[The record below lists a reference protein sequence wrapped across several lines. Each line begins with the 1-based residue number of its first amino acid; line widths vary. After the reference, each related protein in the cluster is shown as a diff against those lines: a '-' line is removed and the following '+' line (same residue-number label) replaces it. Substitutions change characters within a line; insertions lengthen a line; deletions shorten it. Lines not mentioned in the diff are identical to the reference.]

1 VHELHSRPPSA
12 VPADIRGLQYIHEKY
27 GNLPWA
33 SVVTPAADVA
43 RHGFRVSEDLVRY
56 MDIAKRITKRNFL
69 VEDPS
74 WALDF
79 APDGRLVQLGDIM
92 YRKRYADTLDTIA
105 REGPD
110 AFYYGPIA
118 NSTIRAIQEADGIM
132 MLEDLANYTV
142 SVRPVVQI
150 EYKGYR
156 LSSVSAP
163 ASGAVALQMLK
174 TMEGYNTT
182 LEGESEE
189 LSTHQMVES
198 MRFAYAAV
206 CLALSSLW
214 QSSDADNSQRS
225 NLGDPGYVAGLQ
237 SYEHDMLKSENAARI
252 RSRITDTSHNVAYYN
267 PSGLEVLETPGTSHI
282 VTADASG
289 MALTLTTTVNLLFG
303 SGIMVPETGIIIN
316 DEMNGESCLS

>member
-1 VHELHSRPPSA
+1 
-12 VPADIRGLQYIHEKY
+12 
-27 GNLPWA
+27 
-33 SVVTPAADVA
+33 VTPAADVA
-43 RHGFRVSEDLVRY
+43 RNGFRVSEDLVRY

-79 APDGRLVQLGDIM
+79 APNGRLVQLGETM

-118 NSTIRAIQEADGIM
+118 NSTIRAIQEANGTM
-132 MLEDLANYTV
+132 TLEDLANYTV
-142 SVRPVVQI
+142 AVRPVVQI

-189 LSTHQMVES
+189 LSTHLMVES

-206 CLALSSLW
+206 SLLSI
-214 QSSDADNSQRS
+214 QQR
-225 NLGDPGYVAGLQ
+225 NTNTDD
-237 SYEHDMLKSENAARI
+237 EHSARI
-252 RSRITDTSHNVAYYN
+252 LVILNTSLVCSRMSMICSKART
-267 PSGLEVLETPGTSHI
+267 LPGSA
-282 VTADASG
+282 VG
-289 MALTLTTTVNLLFG
+289 
-303 SGIMVPETGIIIN
+303 
-316 DEMNGESCLS
+316 

>member
-1 VHELHSRPPSA
+1 
-12 VPADIRGLQYIHEKY
+12 
-27 GNLPWA
+27 
-33 SVVTPAADVA
+33 VTPAADVA
-43 RHGFRVSEDLVRY
+43 RNGFRVSEDLVRY

-79 APDGRLVQLGDIM
+79 APNGRLVQLGETM

-118 NSTIRAIQEADGIM
+118 NSTIRAIQEANGTM
-132 MLEDLANYTV
+132 TLEDLANYTV
-142 SVRPVVQI
+142 AVRPVVQI

-189 LSTHQMVES
+189 LSTHHMVES

-206 CLALSSLW
+206 SLLSI
-214 QSSDADNSQRS
+214 QQR
-225 NLGDPGYVAGLQ
+225 NTNTDD
-237 SYEHDMLKSENAARI
+237 EHSARI
-252 RSRITDTSHNVAYYN
+252 LVILNTSLVCSRMSMICSKAKT
-267 PSGLEVLETPGTSHI
+267 LPGSA
-282 VTADASG
+282 VG
-289 MALTLTTTVNLLFG
+289 
-303 SGIMVPETGIIIN
+303 
-316 DEMNGESCLS
+316 

>member
-1 VHELHSRPPSA
+1 M
-12 VPADIRGLQYIHEKY
+12 
-27 GNLPWA
+27 
-33 SVVTPAADVA
+33 TPAADVA
-43 RHGFRVSEDLVRY
+43 RNGFRVSEDLVRY

-79 APDGRLVQLGDIM
+79 APNGRLVQLGETM

-118 NSTIRAIQEADGIM
+118 NSTIRAIQEANGTM
-132 MLEDLANYTV
+132 TLEDLANYTV
-142 SVRPVVQI
+142 AVRPVVQI

-189 LSTHQMVES
+189 LSTHLMVES

-206 CLALSSLW
+206 SLLSI
-214 QSSDADNSQRS
+214 QQR
-225 NLGDPGYVAGLQ
+225 NTNTDD
-237 SYEHDMLKSENAARI
+237 EHSARI
-252 RSRITDTSHNVAYYN
+252 LVILNTSLVCSRMSMICSKART
-267 PSGLEVLETPGTSHI
+267 LPGSA
-282 VTADASG
+282 VG
-289 MALTLTTTVNLLFG
+289 
-303 SGIMVPETGIIIN
+303 
-316 DEMNGESCLS
+316 

>member
-1 VHELHSRPPSA
+1 M
-12 VPADIRGLQYIHEKY
+12 
-27 GNLPWA
+27 
-33 SVVTPAADVA
+33 T
-43 RHGFRVSEDLVRY
+43 
-56 MDIAKRITKRNFL
+56 IAERITKRRFL

-79 APDGRLVQLGDIM
+79 APNGRLVQLGETM

-110 AFYYGPIA
+110 AFYYGSIA
-118 NSTIRAIQEADGIM
+118 NSTIRAIQKANGIM
-132 MLEDLANYTV
+132 TLEDLANYTV
-142 SVRPVVQI
+142 SARPVVQI

-182 LEGESEE
+182 LEGETEE

-206 CLALSSLW
+206 CMQPPLS
-214 QSSDADNSQRS
+214 
-225 NLGDPGYVAGLQ
+225 
-237 SYEHDMLKSENAARI
+237 
-252 RSRITDTSHNVAYYN
+252 ITC
-267 PSGLEVLETPGTSHI
+267 G
-282 VTADASG
+282 
-289 MALTLTTTVNLLFG
+289 
-303 SGIMVPETGIIIN
+303 
-316 DEMNGESCLS
+316 C

>member
-1 VHELHSRPPSA
+1 M
-12 VPADIRGLQYIHEKY
+12 
-27 GNLPWA
+27 
-33 SVVTPAADVA
+33 TPAADVA
-43 RHGFRVSEDLVRY
+43 RNGFRVSEDLVRY

-79 APDGRLVQLGDIM
+79 APNGRLVQLGETM

-118 NSTIRAIQEADGIM
+118 NSTIRAIQEANGTM
-132 MLEDLANYTV
+132 TLEDLANYTV
-142 SVRPVVQI
+142 AVRPVVQI

-189 LSTHQMVES
+189 LSTHHMVES

-206 CLALSSLW
+206 SLLSI
-214 QSSDADNSQRS
+214 QQR
-225 NLGDPGYVAGLQ
+225 NTNTDD
-237 SYEHDMLKSENAARI
+237 EHSARI
-252 RSRITDTSHNVAYYN
+252 LVILNTSLVCSRMSMICSKAKT
-267 PSGLEVLETPGTSHI
+267 LPGSA
-282 VTADASG
+282 VG
-289 MALTLTTTVNLLFG
+289 
-303 SGIMVPETGIIIN
+303 
-316 DEMNGESCLS
+316 